1 MIKFC
6 KKIIVSLM
14 IVGVILAPTACS
26 KSAVENEQTAP
37 MPVAGETGGREDK
50 VPDPN
55 APVVTIV
62 SVYTKDEGTGGID
75 KEMDSID
82 ASELDANLLL
92 QKLIEFGVIPADTT
106 MLSFVLEDNKKA
118 TLDLSALDTSDK
130 RTLVALANTY
140 VENYELDAIT
150 VKVQGTATAETTD
163 IQYNLDYEKVTS
175 N

>member
-14 IVGVILAPTACS
+14 IVGMILAPTACS

-62 SVYTKDEGTGGID
+62 SVYT
-75 KEMDSID
+75 
-82 ASELDANLLL
+82 NLLL